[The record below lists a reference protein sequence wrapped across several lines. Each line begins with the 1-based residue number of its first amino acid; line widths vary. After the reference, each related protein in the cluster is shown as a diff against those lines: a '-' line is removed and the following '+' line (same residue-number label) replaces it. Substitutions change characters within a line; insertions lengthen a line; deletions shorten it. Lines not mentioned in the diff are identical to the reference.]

1 MATAYLKGTA
11 SADYFGWSVAGA
23 GDINNDGYDDV
34 LVGAYGQSSGYTDN
48 GVAYLLYGSSA
59 GITGTIT
66 AATIGTTVSGA
77 AFKGPGT
84 NYIAGE

>member
-1 MATAYLKGTA
+1 
-11 SADYFGWSVAGA
+11 
-23 GDINNDGYDDV
+23 
-34 LVGAYGQSSGYTDN
+34 
-48 GVAYLLYGSSA
+48 LYGSSA

-84 NYIAGE
+84 NYIAGETVRAAGDVDADGYDDLIITATSTFTSTVQGKAYLVYGE